1 MSNVAED
8 TLDELEKDLSSS
20 PGSGR
25 AEGAPPVASE
35 EGGRI
40 RHRPAETLVTGRRKV
55 ATITRITAGY
65 GHDSYLISKPAF
77 VTFADRPIL
86 RIIPIFLGPRGM
98 ADRRPANHTHF
109 SPLIIDCST
118 FL

>member
-35 EGGRI
+35 EGGEDPP
-40 RHRPAETLVTGRRKV
+40 PAG
-55 ATITRITAGY
+55 GNS
-65 GHDSYLISKPAF
+65 G
-77 VTFADRPIL
+77 DR
-86 RIIPIFLGPRGM
+86 GGEK
-98 ADRRPANHTHF
+98 
-109 SPLIIDCST
+109 
-118 FL
+118 